1 MRPHK
6 PLTPYLFAAPAL
18 LVFAFAVLAPVLA
31 TGAFSLTEWSG
42 FGPMTFTGLGNYVRA
57 LGDDVFV
64 GSFLHVTLYI
74 VVTIVLEVAFG
85 LVLAGVLAA
94 RRGGSP
100 WFRVA
105 LFTPVMLPM
114 VVVAVLWSFVY
125 NGDFG
130 LVNASLS
137 AIGLDGLTRVW
148 LGDPAT
154 ALLAVCVVSGWVYAG
169 FYMAIFYAALTQ
181 IPPEVI
187 EAARLDGAG
196 EARIFARVKVPMIR
210 NAVEVCLLLCVT
222 GGFQT
227 FDLFYVLTGG
237 GPYNATEIPT
247 TYLTRVVFRDGEVG
261 YGSAMAVLMTAVV
274 VLVGIVFM
282 RLRRGRGAEA

>member
-1 MRPHK
+1 
-6 PLTPYLFAAPAL
+6 
-18 LVFAFAVLAPVLA
+18 FAVLAPAVA

-42 FGPMTFTGLGNYVRA
+42 FGPMEFVGLDNFVRA
-57 LGDDVFV
+57 LKDEVFLA
-64 GSFLHVTLYI
+64 SFLHVGIYI
-74 VVTIVLEVAFG
+74 AATVVLEVAVG
-85 LVLAGVLAA
+85 LALAGVLVT

-105 LFTPVMLPM
+105 IFTPVMLPM

-125 NGDFG
+125 NADFG
-130 LVNASLS
+130 LVNAALH
-137 AIGLDGLTRVW
+137 AVGLEGKVW
-148 LGDPAT
+148 LGDEST
-154 ALLAVCVVSGWVYAG
+154 ALAAVCVVSGWVYAG
-169 FYMAIFYAALTQ
+169 FYMAIFYAAFTQ
-181 IPPEVI
+181 IPAEVV

-196 EARIFARVKVPMIR
+196 EWTIFRRVKVPMIR
-210 NAVEVCLLLCVT
+210 NAVEVCLLLCIT

-261 YGSAMAVLMTAVV
+261 YGSAMAVLMTAAV
-274 VLVGIVFM
+274 VLIGIAFM
-282 RLRRGRGAEA
+282 RLRGRK

>member
-1 MRPHK
+1 MRPNRRIV
-6 PLTPYLFAAPAL
+6 PYLFAAPAL
-18 LVFAFAVLAPVLA
+18 LLFGFAVLAPALA

-42 FGPMTFTGLGNYVRA
+42 FGPMEFVGLDNFVRA
-57 LGDDVFV
+57 ARDTVFV
-64 GSFLHVTLYI
+64 NSFLHVAVYI
-74 VVTIVLEVAFG
+74 AVTIVLEVAVG
-85 LVLAGVLAA
+85 LALAGVLVT

-114 VVVAVLWSFVY
+114 VVVAVLWGFVY

-130 LVNASLS
+130 LVNAALK
-137 AIGLDGLTRVW
+137 AIGLGDLSRVW

-169 FYMAIFYAALTQ
+169 FYMAIFYAAFAQ
-181 IPPEVI
+181 IPGEVV

-196 EARIFARVKVPMIR
+196 ELTIFRRVKVPMIR
-210 NAVEVCLLLCVT
+210 NAVEVCVLLCVT
-222 GGFQT
+222 GGFQS

-237 GPYNATEIPT
+237 GPYNVTEIPT

-274 VLVGIVFM
+274 VLIGLAFM
-282 RLRRGRGAEA
+282 RSRLRKAS